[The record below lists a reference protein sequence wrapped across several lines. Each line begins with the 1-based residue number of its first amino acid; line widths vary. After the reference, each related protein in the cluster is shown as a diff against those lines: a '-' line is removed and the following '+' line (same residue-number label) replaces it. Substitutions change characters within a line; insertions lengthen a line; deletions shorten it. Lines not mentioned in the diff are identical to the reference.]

1 MEDEIPTQLDI
12 ACFRIDTEVVRTG
25 LLKKK
30 KSIVNG
36 LLDQFAEKL
45 RNQVQKVVSFHEYCV
60 RNHRKLKIIILNP
73 RYVMS
78 TLTWNEN

>member
-1 MEDEIPTQLDI
+1 MEKHQAEYSQLEEEIPTQLDI

-45 RNQVQKVVSFHEYCV
+45 RNQVLKVNARALLLYASV
-60 RNHRKLKIIILNP
+60 L
-73 RYVMS
+73 
-78 TLTWNEN
+78 